1 MDPTGMVFRI
11 QKFALHDG
19 PGIRT
24 TIFLKGCPL
33 RCVWCHNPEGQES
46 GEQVMQPLSGS
57 SAGPQKVGRRFQAEA
72 LLDEIEK
79 DRLFYDESGGGVT
92 FSGGEP
98 LQQEVFLTAMLRACR
113 QRELHTVVDTSGHG
127 PPSVMEKVAPL
138 ADLFLYDLKLMNEG
152 AHRRF
157 TGISNRPVLE
167 NLLLLNRLGRPF
179 RIRIPMV
186 PGITDGESNLRR
198 IADFLEPLDAQQGV
212 DLLPYH
218 RIGQGKYRRLGMQL
232 PAEMPVNRQE
242 IDMDAAAAMF
252 ASRGFRVH
260 IGG

>member
-1 MDPTGMVFRI
+1 MDPTGIVFRI

-33 RCVWCHNPEGQES
+33 RCVWCHNPEGQEP

-57 SAGPQKVGRRFQAEA
+57 SAGPQRVGRRFRVEA
-72 LLDEIEK
+72 LLNQIEK

-98 LQQEVFLTAMLRACR
+98 LRQDVFLDAMLRTCR
-113 QRELHTVVDTSGHG
+113 RRELHTVVDTSGHA
-127 PPSVMEKVAPL
+127 PLSVMEKVAPL
-138 ADLFLYDLKLMNEG
+138 ADLFLYDLKLMDDE

-157 TGISNRPVLE
+157 TGVSNRAVLE

-198 IADFLEPLDAQQGV
+198 IADFLEPLDAQHGV

-218 RIGQGKYRRLGMQL
+218 RIGEGKYRRLRMQL
-232 PAEMPVNRQE
+232 PVEMPANRQG
-242 IDMDAAAAMF
+242 IDMEAAAAMF